1 MLKVCDLEIRTSV
14 EWFDMDVDKKSV
26 VVKADCDRTASDII
40 KELRQILKV
49 LNPTKAL
56 QRNMTIRNTPA
67 AIGAK
72 GA

>member
-1 MLKVCDLEIRTSV
+1 
-14 EWFDMDVDKKSV
+14 MDVDKKSV

-49 LNPTKAL
+49 SNPNKVL
-56 QRNMTIRNTPA
+56 QRGMTIRNTPA

>member
-1 MLKVCDLEIRTSV
+1 
-14 EWFDMDVDKKSV
+14 MDVDKKSV

-49 LNPTKAL
+49 SNPTKAL

-72 GA
+72 AT